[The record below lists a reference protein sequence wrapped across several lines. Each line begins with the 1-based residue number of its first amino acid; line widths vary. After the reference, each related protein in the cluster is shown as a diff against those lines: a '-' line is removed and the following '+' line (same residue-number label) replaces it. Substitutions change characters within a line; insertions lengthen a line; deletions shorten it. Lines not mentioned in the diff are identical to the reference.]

1 MKVKEIIARSDVRWI
16 PPVGEN
22 KNDPE
27 VSVILP
33 TFRRA
38 KTGLFERAVQSV
50 LNQDLK
56 NIELI
61 IVDDASTD
69 GTAELIAHFMKI
81 DSRVSCIRHG
91 KNIGLPAISE
101 YEGYLK
107 ARGQYIAFIFD
118 DNTWERDYLSQ
129 TISCMVRNHVLA
141 AYGKVRSHYG
151 EGGESFYTLGESSAT
166 IGMHSLCATNHIA
179 NGGVVLARKVIEDVG
194 LYDPHVTMTRLCDWD
209 LWKRIAR
216 KYEFLETGILA
227 GDEWGITQKDS
238 LGNTYTL
245 NAWAA
250 AEREACREQGML
262 RPQLF
267 DTVNINE
274 VTDQNTT
281 MFGEAVSNL
290 YQNMSEKSW
299 FYKEQTLCF
308 TTKRRPRVLVI
319 ASGYSATTEL
329 AFCRLCGNNMNMVL
343 RFGFSDFPVYE
354 VAQADAVVLIRDAEH
369 LTKFKTITRRLHI
382 PCYLYLDDNFI
393 ELLRENPKDAGLQLL
408 CAGIKNGRASEY
420 SGLLVSTEAM
430 ADYCR
435 QKGLNSHVICID
447 PCIDKLHIK
456 TFADWKQDE
465 LVTFVYIGGPFR
477 DRTFLDVVMPALLRI
492 SNEFKVKVVY
502 PKRIN
507 VGTWEKSNIEL
518 EGIEPSLSL
527 NDVLQECGN
536 NHPHFLLHPG
546 KPNRNN
552 IYKTENALINAVQ
565 LGVPLIASLLPPYN
579 TTAENR
585 YCACAN
591 NTVEAWYEVISRL
604 LNDKQARRS
613 MYERA
618 KEYCLDRYTPEC
630 ALSRLDK
637 TLSDVGNAT
646 DYMIISR
653 MKEALHDTLYDD
665 SFNCTVGEQHGG
677 KASRSLVEVPLHF
690 SGGLSTGKTYRV
702 TCPVDYFSEI
712 GICFASLG
720 EAHGKIKVTI
730 AERNNCLRECII
742 DMEDFVHDNWTY
754 LEFDPIQGA
763 KGKVFN
769 VRLQF
774 EYAGESSEIGV
785 IEDDR
790 KYTLLYRVL
799 RKLGYSSV
807 PVDLLFA
814 DCR

>member
-151 EGGESFYTLGESSAT
+151 EGSELFYMLGESSAT

-194 LYDPHVTMTRLCDWD
+194 LYDPHITLTRLCDWD
-209 LWKRIAR
+209 LWKRIAK

-227 GDEWGITQKDS
+227 GDEWGASQKDS
-238 LGNTYTL
+238 LGNSY
-245 NAWAA
+245 AMDSWAA
-250 AEREACREQGML
+250 AERENSRELTIL
-262 RPQLF
+262 RPQNFDNVDIDAMSIDNTRLF
-267 DTVNINE
+267 V
-274 VTDQNTT
+274 
-281 MFGEAVSNL
+281 EAVYDL
-290 YQNMSEKSW
+290 YRRFQAKNWYEKI
-299 FYKEQTLCF
+299 QTPDK
-308 TTKRRPRVLVI
+308 TTNRRRVLVVAAFFD
-319 ASGYSATTEL
+319 ASAEL
-329 AFCRLCGNNMNMVL
+329 AFGRICKKNDLIF
-343 RFGFSDFPVYE
+343 RFSRADVPVYE
-354 VAQADAVVLIRDAEH
+354 ILLADVVVLVRNTVALDRCKRICTEM
-369 LTKFKTITRRLHI
+369 KI

-393 ELLRENPKDAGLQLL
+393 ELLRDDRKNHDLQML
-408 CAGIKNGRASEY
+408 CAGIQKGLSNEF
-420 SGLLVSTEAM
+420 SGLLVSTAPLEN
-430 ADYCR
+430 YCIQR
-435 QKGLNSHVICID
+435 GMNRYVTRIE
-447 PCIDKLHIK
+447 PCIDKARIK
-456 TFADWKQDE
+456 PFAKHRQNE
-465 LVTFVYIGGPFR
+465 TVVFAYMGGAVR
-477 DRTFLDVVMPALLRI
+477 DRMFLDAVMPAISRI
-492 SNEFKVKVVY
+492 SEQIDTKVVY
-502 PKRIN
+502 PKRM
-507 VGTWEKSNIEL
+507 NIDSWKK
-518 EGIEPSLSL
+518 GKIEFIGVEQSFSL
-527 NDVLQECGN
+527 NDTLTKYGN
-536 NHPHFLLHPG
+536 YGPHFLLHPG
-546 KPNRNN
+546 VSNKNN

-565 LGVPLIASLLPPYN
+565 LGVPLITSALPPYESAGESDYCIC
-579 TTAENR
+579 AE
-585 YCACAN
+585 
-591 NTVEAWYEVISRL
+591 NTVEAWYEAICGL
-604 LNDKQARRS
+604 LDDEQTRCEL
-613 MYERA
+613 YERA
-618 KEYCLDRYTPEC
+618 KKYCIDRYSPEHT
-630 ALSRLDK
+630 LTVLNDTLGDK
-637 TLSDVGNAT
+637 RNAT
-646 DYMIISR
+646 DYEIICR
-653 MKEALHDTLYDD
+653 MKEALHHMLYIGD
-665 SFNCTVGEQHGG
+665 FNHTEVETSGG
-677 KASRSLVEVPLHF
+677 KTSRSLVEVPLHF